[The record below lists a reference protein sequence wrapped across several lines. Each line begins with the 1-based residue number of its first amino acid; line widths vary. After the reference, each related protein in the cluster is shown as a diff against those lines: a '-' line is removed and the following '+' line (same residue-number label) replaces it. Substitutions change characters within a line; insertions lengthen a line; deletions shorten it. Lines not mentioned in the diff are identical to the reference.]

1 MLRLISRGF
10 NSVDYGL
17 WIIALQITLMAQ
29 NHIVF
34 SRNGTLEVNYLSVSA
49 RSDARVL
56 LYGERPL
63 EMHSHYSRVR
73 RSLSCAVRMIIALF

>member
-29 NHIVF
+29 NAITLF
-34 SRNGTLEVNYLSVSA
+34 SLEAEL
-49 RSDARVL
+49 
-56 LYGERPL
+56 
-63 EMHSHYSRVR
+63 
-73 RSLSCAVRMIIALF
+73 